1 MVVYLQMEVAMRHVE
16 FAKILE
22 VTPNYWRMV
31 RRKERSLSFK
41 KARTAAVMLRT
52 TIDLWMD
59 NPEVTADQREKAWEK
74 FANGN

>member
-1 MVVYLQMEVAMRHVE
+1 MTHKQ

-31 RRKERSLSFK
+31 RRKERSFSFK
-41 KARTAAVMLRT
+41 RSRIAAAMLGT
-52 TIDLWMD
+52 KIELWMD